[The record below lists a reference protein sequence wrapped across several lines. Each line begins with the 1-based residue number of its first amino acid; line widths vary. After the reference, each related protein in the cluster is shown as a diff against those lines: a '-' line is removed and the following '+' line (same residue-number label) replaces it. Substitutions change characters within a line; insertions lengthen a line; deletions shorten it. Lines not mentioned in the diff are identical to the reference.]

1 MLARDFSVKL
11 KNQSIINERECKN
24 VIRVLQD
31 KGFIIIKNF
40 FNTHT
45 ICELVKKADECLIE
59 GYNVGYS
66 NFSEINSKKKVNIQ
80 LSFTTFFYFESCRVF
95 GYEPIFNECD

>member
-1 MLARDFSVKL
+1 MRGNV
-11 KNQSIINERECKN
+11 KN

-45 ICELVKKADECLIE
+45 ICELVKKLMS
-59 GYNVGYS
+59 V
-66 NFSEINSKKKVNIQ
+66 
-80 LSFTTFFYFESCRVF
+80 
-95 GYEPIFNECD
+95 

>member
-66 NFSEINSKKKVNIQ
+66 NFSEINSKKK
-80 LSFTTFFYFESCRVF
+80 
-95 GYEPIFNECD
+95 